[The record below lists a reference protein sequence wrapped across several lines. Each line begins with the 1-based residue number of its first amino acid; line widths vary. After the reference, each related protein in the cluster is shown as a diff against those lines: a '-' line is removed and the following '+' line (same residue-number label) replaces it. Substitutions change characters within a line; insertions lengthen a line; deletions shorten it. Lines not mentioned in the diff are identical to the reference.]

1 MAAWGLYRD
10 YKRIKW
16 RTRSIWGRSTKQGV
30 DVGGYNMEQQMEE
43 EHRMIHKEEHHM
55 DTNMGMKECM
65 YKRKV
70 ERER

>member
-1 MAAWGLYRD
+1 
-10 YKRIKW
+10 
-16 RTRSIWGRSTKQGV
+16 
-30 DVGGYNMEQQMEE
+30 MEQQMEE

-55 DTNMGMKECM
+55 DTNMGMKEGM